1 MNSKAPLEGSSPASK
16 FLILMGLFLVCFVVF
31 QLLGI
36 LVAMPFAHISGLY
49 ELGKLSDYT
58 NPGTIMG
65 LKMAQI
71 VSAIGAFIVPS
82 FLFAMLVSK
91 KKLSYLGLNV
101 SPTIIALL
109 LAGSIMIIATPFINW
124 MAEINSH
131 LTLPASLSS
140 VENWIKDSEA
150 KATVI
155 TNAFLADKSIGGLFL
170 NLFIMAA
177 LAAFSE
183 EIFFRGVLQKT
194 IINWTKNVH
203 WGVWIS
209 GIVFSTLHFEF
220 YGFLPRM
227 MMGVFLGYIYVW
239 SKSLWVPMFAHFINN
254 GMDVLLSFFEQRNV
268 LPKNIDQAGSA
279 VSDWWQVVASVLL
292 IALLLFV
299 FYKWVKK
306 EEKPE
311 ALNSV

>member
-1 MNSKAPLEGSSPASK
+1 
-16 FLILMGLFLVCFVVF
+16 MGLFLVCFVVF

>member
-91 KKLSYLGLNV
+91 KKFAYLGLNV

-150 KATVI
+150 KATAI

-170 NLFIMAA
+170 NLFIVAA

-299 FYKWVKK
+299 FYKLVKK
-306 EEKPE
+306 DEKSE
-311 ALNSV
+311 AIK